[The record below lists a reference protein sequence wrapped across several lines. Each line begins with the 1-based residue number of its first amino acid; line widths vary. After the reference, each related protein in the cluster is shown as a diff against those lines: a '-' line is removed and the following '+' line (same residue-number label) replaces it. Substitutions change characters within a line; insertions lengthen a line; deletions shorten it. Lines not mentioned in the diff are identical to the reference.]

1 VHKGST
7 QTNKRTKLVF
17 KRKEQKKPKSTLVW
31 RTEQCPVPRAA
42 RLQTCHL
49 RVSEEP
55 LCYNSPDCLVCHRTV
70 RCTSG
75 ATASQSNGRLQRSS
89 DNAQCADSSRRVRAA
104 TRRRTGQWTVPVRCG
119 TGLSG
124 ATRRQSSNV
133 ETVRT
138 LTVGWCGWR
147 TGHCP
152 VCPSTAAYP
161 NGWIGGWGL

>member
-55 LCYNSPDCLVCHRTV
+55 LRYNSPDCPVCHRTV
-70 RCTSG
+70 RCAIGLSDAPAEQRLAR
-75 ATASQSNGRLQRSS
+75 ATVDSNGRLTTHSVQTVHAELEQPPEGAPDSE
-89 DNAQCADSSRRVRAA
+89 QC
-104 TRRRTGQWTVPVRCG
+104 
-119 TGLSG
+119 LSG
-124 ATRRQSSNV
+124 AAPDCLVPQEDKAPTI

-138 LTVGWCGWR
+138 LTVG
-147 TGHCP
+147 
-152 VCPSTAAYP
+152 
-161 NGWIGGWGL
+161 